1 MENTLT
7 LSTAVTG
14 VVVVVAIL
22 VQLDIL
28 RSSSIEVPISL
39 YAIQSFFIAVFS
51 ATVAI
56 QSGRIDLVVIV
67 ILTIVIKVWLIPSIF
82 HYVIRRSKT
91 SIVIPMTI
99 KPPLSIIFGLLLVTL
114 SFLATISL
122 KGDFTVAISVGL
134 AIVAVSFQIMATRH
148 HVIPQIIALLTQEN
162 GIFLI
167 TIAIAP
173 GLPILVGILI
183 LLDVLVA
190 VVVFGI
196 LIRFL
201 DTRLS
206 MASTHELSQLK
217 G

>member
-7 LSTAVTG
+7 LYGAVTG
-14 VVVVVAIL
+14 VVIVVAIL

-28 RSSSIEVPISL
+28 RSFSIEVPIGL
-39 YAIQSFFIAVFS
+39 YAIQSFFVAVFS

-56 QSGRIDLVVIV
+56 RLGKIDLIVIA
-67 ILTIVIKVWLIPSIF
+67 ILTIVIKVWLIPSLF
-82 HYVIRRSKT
+82 RYVIRRSKT
-91 SIVIPMTI
+91 SMVIPMAI
-99 KPPLSIIFGLLLVTL
+99 KPPLSIIFGLLLTAV

-122 KGDFTVAISVGL
+122 KGDFTAAISAGL
-134 AIVAVSFQIMATRH
+134 AIIAVGFQIMATRH

-167 TIAIAP
+167 TIAMAP

-206 MASTHELSQLK
+206 TTSTHELSQLK